1 MRLGVTGGRDYAG
14 ARCVAALLSK
24 AKAKYGKDLVV
35 VHGACE
41 TGLDALAD
49 EWCRRNKVRVERHPA
64 DWDRLGKSAGP
75 TRNQHMVDS
84 GLDAL
89 LSFPGNRGTADMT
102 QRAVNA
108 GIPVGA
114 PVWEIRWWSN
124 AK

>member
-1 MRLGVTGGRDYAG
+1 MRLGVTGGRDYAD

-35 VHGACE
+35 VHGDCE
-41 TGLDALAD
+41 TGLDALA
-49 EWCRRNKVRVERHPA
+49 EAWCCANKVTTERHPA
-64 DWDRLGKSAGP
+64 DWDCHGRAAGP
-75 TRNQHMVDS
+75 LRNQEMVDS

-89 LSFPGNRGTADMT
+89 LSFPGGKGTADMT

-124 AK
+124 K